1 KYRKACRWSSDTDFI
16 FAGRN
21 GEAQWTQNYQN
32 RVLTPLGKK
41 AGVKV
46 NFQILRRTVATH
58 AQSLGSAKDIASL
71 LRHTKPDTAALH
83 YTQTQADSVRRTV
96 EKLAKAFERE

>member
-1 KYRKACRWSSDTDFI
+1 MPGK
-16 FAGRN
+16 
-21 GEAQWTQNYQN
+21 AQWTQNYQN

-58 AQSLGSAKDIASL
+58 AQSLGSAKDIASV
-71 LRHTKPDTAALH
+71 LRHTRPDTAAIH
-83 YTQTQADSVRRTV
+83 YTQTQDESVRRTV
-96 EKLAKAFERE
+96 ERLSELIQS